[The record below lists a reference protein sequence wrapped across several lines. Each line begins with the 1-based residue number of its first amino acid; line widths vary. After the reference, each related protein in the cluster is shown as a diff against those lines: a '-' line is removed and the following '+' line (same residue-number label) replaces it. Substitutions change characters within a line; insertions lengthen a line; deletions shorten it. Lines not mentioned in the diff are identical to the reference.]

1 MYTYIPSLLSLLPTH
16 PHPTPL
22 GHHRALICNS
32 QQESWGSWPLGDVCG
47 HFSGE
52 KIQSFLYLFK
62 CDCDLRM
69 FVETQAN
76 WIRPKKGCISSAFS
90 KPVLPG
96 GSSGALVK
104 LHVIL
109 FSRKLKLN
117 HLKNF
122 EGLPWWSSG

>member
-1 MYTYIPSLLSLLPTH
+1 MQHS
-16 PHPTPL
+16 
-22 GHHRALICNS
+22 R
-32 QQESWGSWPLGDVCG
+32 WG

-52 KIQSFLYLFK
+52 KIQSLLYLFK

-69 FVETQAN
+69 FVKTQAN
-76 WIRPKKGCISSAFS
+76 WIRKLKPKEGCILSAIS

-96 GSSGALVK
+96 GSSGAFVK
-104 LHVIL
+104 LHLIL